1 MKAYT
6 IKKITDHF
14 DFPSTEVFKGFLH
27 IFIHLTQTLHPTK
40 YHTLVVFPR
49 VPRHYAPYA
58 PASPLPAHQWPGT
71 DMKLLLLVTSLA
83 TAAWARSLNRRLEVT
98 DLLLSDISLPSIRN
112 TLQVSVVDIGRTDRL

>member
-27 IFIHLTQTLHPTK
+27 IFIHLAQTLHPTK

-49 VPRHYAPYA
+49 AHYAPYA

-83 TAAWARSLNRRLEVT
+83 TASWARSLNRRPEVT

-112 TLQVSVVDIGRTDRL
+112 ILQVTVVDIGRTDRL